1 MTITLLQREYDELW
15 HNSHVLELEP
25 FETVEKCPEQL
36 GSGYQ
41 RWVLLNGIDLLIHDY
56 RFCDD
61 LAIELE
67 EDLGCIE
74 FGFQV
79 LGHHQY
85 RDYAQHSAGSDRIR
99 SSGQNFVEWGSM
111 QNAIA
116 QKSAGKILQV
126 DIHLDSPELLHCF
139 CTSGSS
145 LPLAVQQLIAGN
157 EQPYAH
163 IGHITPAMKLV
174 LEQILN
180 CPYQGATK
188 QMYLGAKCLELIA
201 MKIAQLGEVNHKTYP
216 RLSRSEIDQIRQA
229 KDIICQNLCD
239 PPSLLSLA
247 RQVGLN
253 DCTLKRGFRQIFG
266 TSVFGYLHDRRM
278 DYARQLLQEQAM
290 TITGVAAMVGYA
302 NRGHFAAAFRKKFG
316 VSPSHY
322 LSQHGNR

>member
-1 MTITLLQREYDELW
+1 MTITLLHREYDELW
-15 HNSHVLELEP
+15 QHSHVIKLEP
-25 FETVEKCPEQL
+25 FETVEECPQQL
-36 GSGYQ
+36 GNGYQ
-41 RWVLLNGIDLLIHDY
+41 RWILLNGIDLLIHDY
-56 RFCDD
+56 EFCDD
-61 LAIELE
+61 VVIKLE
-67 EDLGCIE
+67 ETSGCIE

-85 RDYAQHSAGSDRIR
+85 PNRTR
-99 SSGQNFVEWGSM
+99 SGGQNFVEWGAAK
-111 QNAIA
+111 NAIA
-116 QKSAGKILQV
+116 QKSAGRILQV
-126 DIHLDSPELLHCF
+126 DIHLDSPELLHYF
-139 CTSGSS
+139 CTSNSS
-145 LPLAVQQLIAGN
+145 LPLAIQQLIAGN
-157 EQPYAH
+157 EQPYDH
-163 IGHITPAMKLV
+163 IGSITPTMKLV

-201 MKIAQLGEVNHKTYP
+201 MKIAQLSEVNHKTYP
-216 RLSRSEIDQIRQA
+216 RLSRSEIDQIHQA
-229 KDIICQNLCD
+229 KDIITQNLCD

-253 DCTLKRGFRQIFG
+253 DCTLKRGFRQVFG

-278 DYARQLLQEQAM
+278 EYARKLLEEQAM

-322 LSQHGNR
+322 LSHYRVS

>member
-1 MTITLLQREYDELW
+1 MTITLLEREYDELW
-15 HNSHVLELEP
+15 HNTQLLELEP
-25 FETVEKCPEQL
+25 FETVEKCPEEL
-36 GSGYQ
+36 GTGYQ
-41 RWVLLNGIDLLIHDY
+41 RWILLNGIGLLVHDY
-56 RFCDD
+56 QFCDD
-61 LAIELE
+61 LAIVLE
-67 EDLGCIE
+67 EDPGCIE

-79 LGHHQY
+79 LGNYQY
-85 RDYAQHSAGSDRIR
+85 RDRTRH
-99 SSGQNFVEWGSM
+99 SGQNFVEWGAM

-116 QKSAGKILQV
+116 QKSAGRILQV

-139 CTSGSS
+139 CTSGLES
-145 LPLAVQQLIAGN
+145 LPLAIKQLIAGN
-157 EQPYAH
+157 EQPYDH
-163 IGHITPAMKLV
+163 IGSITPAMKLV

-180 CPYQGATK
+180 CPYQGAMK

-201 MKIAQLGEVNHKTYP
+201 MKIGQLSEVNHKTYP
-216 RLSRSEIDQIRQA
+216 RLSRSEIDQIHQA
-229 KDIICQNLCD
+229 KNIITQNLCD

-278 DYARQLLQEQAM
+278 DYARKLLEEQAM

-322 LSQHGNR
+322 RVERVS